1 MAAQFRIAITRAVC
15 WSAGVVDGFLDA
27 LMGAFSGDQLSRI
40 GPTEASLVSLR
51 TAILGRHRRQV
62 ERALGT
68 PPTVLGLGARVR
80 SHGEAVIW
88 YYPFDHA
95 RRQAIAIRFEND
107 RARKVEL
114 IHGPK

>member
-1 MAAQFRIAITRAVC
+1 
-15 WSAGVVDGFLDA
+15 
-27 LMGAFSGDQLSRI
+27 
-40 GPTEASLVSLR
+40 
-51 TAILGRHRRQV
+51 
-62 ERALGT
+62 
-68 PPTVLGLGARVR
+68 
-80 SHGEAVIW
+80 VIW